1 MHTCTHTY
9 THTSLY
15 VEPIMET
22 SWWLVFFLN
31 RSCMFFI
38 LYDKASFI
46 LLRAA
51 YYTLHIHGGWYFINR
66 SCKFFFILCD
76 KVSFILFKGCILH
89 ITWLYVA
96 TLSSHHM
103 SSNFPFYSKDDS
115 PRLCTG
121 HHGTWHFFVT
131 IYGNLQ
137 PASLHYAAL
146 KLSPWAKNS
155 LMRINKV

>member
-1 MHTCTHTY
+1 
-9 THTSLY
+9 
-15 VEPIMET
+15 
-22 SWWLVFFLN
+22 
-31 RSCMFFI
+31 
-38 LYDKASFI
+38 
-46 LLRAA
+46 
-51 YYTLHIHGGWYFINR
+51 
-66 SCKFFFILCD
+66 
-76 KVSFILFKGCILH
+76 
-89 ITWLYVA
+89 
-96 TLSSHHM
+96 M